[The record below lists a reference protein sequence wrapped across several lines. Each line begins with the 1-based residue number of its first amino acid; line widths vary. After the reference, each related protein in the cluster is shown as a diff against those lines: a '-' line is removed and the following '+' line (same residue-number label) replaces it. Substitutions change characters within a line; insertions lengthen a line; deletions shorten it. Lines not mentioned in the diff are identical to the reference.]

1 MQSVSSEMR
10 SPYAYDSSVMAKSA
24 GTSFRTDIE
33 GLRGLAIALVVVFHV
48 FVGKVSAGVD
58 VFLLLG
64 GIFFF
69 SSQLNNARRKDGLTI
84 VQSLLRIVRR
94 LFPLLAVVVAA
105 TLAGSL
111 FVMSKL
117 VHVTMAQDA
126 VGALG
131 YYINWVLA
139 FSGREYTN
147 VRNTVSPFQ
156 HLWSMS
162 AQLQIYVASLLVVVL
177 IAAIFRRF
185 AKGALLVVLTAG
197 TVASFAYACWLN
209 VDTQALNYYSTFSRF
224 WEVGLGGLLG
234 LWLLRRRKDGS
245 LAIPPIPSVWRWI
258 MGLAGLAAIICTGLF
273 LNGSE
278 QFPGPWTLVP
288 LVGAA
293 LVVISGTGGRPTGV
307 TRMLESRVFQF
318 LGRISYALYLWHWP
332 LLVLVVAWM
341 EQRSS
346 AKPADSPAGGGT
358 MVDPLVGTGVIAVSL
373 ALAWLSSRLI
383 EKPLRQGKKPAR
395 SWVLWNPKYWW
406 NSIKV
411 WPKTIYTLVILFIA
425 GAIIASPTYLQ
436 EQAEANTEDLMAH
449 AMDRSTYP
457 GAESFLYDRYTPEG
471 LPLIP
476 PLEDF
481 KALLPPTQP
490 DGCQIGFEPAVV
502 ITHKNYNQS
511 AEECAYGD
519 VNSDRTLYVIGGS
532 HSEHYMP
539 AMDLV
544 GKQRGLKIMPLLK
557 MGCPVGS
564 TVPLWTGE
572 DYPSCR
578 EWSDAVMDYI
588 MENPPTDGIFMTGT
602 RPNDYLGQGPEVVP
616 DEYVDVVRKFT
627 DAGIHS
633 YLVRDNPWHMQR
645 NPEEGQFNQRECV
658 SEMMEGNFAGNG
670 DPNYDGTEFPG
681 VADQNAPTP
690 EEIETINSVCG
701 SAVEESLLPVSPQYE
716 AYQGLD
722 VTHVDPTLGYCKDG
736 WCPSI
741 IGNMAVYRDAHHFTN
756 VFAASLA
763 PEIERQMF
771 ADPPLGPLPP
781 LKPFVAFPPADGAV
795 PPAGE
800 EEVPPADEDGNSRAI
815 GSLDKDEFASLEGQG
830 SDSDVD
836 ANTDGTGANGTGQ
849 GVSPAPGTGGG
860 TGTGTGVQQYDPQT
874 GYPIEP
880 STGLPYDP
888 NTGAVVTPGYQSPYP
903 PYGGGYDDGYGY

>member
-1 MQSVSSEMR
+1 
-10 SPYAYDSSVMAKSA
+10 MAKASR
-24 GTSFRTDIE
+24 TNFRTDIE
-33 GLRGLAIALVVVFHV
+33 GLRGLAIALVVIFHV

-69 SSQLNNARRKDGLTI
+69 SSQLANARRSDGLTV

-94 LFPLLAVVVAA
+94 LFPLLVVVVTA

-126 VGALG
+126 VASLG

-177 IAAIFRRF
+177 IAAIFRKL
-185 AKGALLVVLTAG
+185 AKPALVAILTAA
-197 TVASFAYACWLN
+197 TVLSFGYATWLHQDN
-209 VDTQALNYYSTFSRF
+209 QALNYYSTLSRF

-234 LWLLRRRKDGS
+234 LWLLRKGKDGGS
-245 LAIPPIPSVWRWI
+245 AMPRLPLVARWI
-258 MGLAGLAAIICTGLF
+258 LGLVGLAAIICTGLF
-273 LNGSE
+273 LNGSA

-293 LVVISGTGGRPTGV
+293 LVVIAGTNGQPVGV
-307 TRMLESRVFQF
+307 TRMLESAPFQF

-332 LLVLVVAWM
+332 ILVLVVAWM
-341 EQRSS
+341 AQHNSGQHT
-346 AKPADSPAGGGT
+346 ADPTSGT
-358 MVDPLVGTGVIAVSL
+358 MVEPLVGAGVIGASL
-373 ALAWLSSRLI
+373 VLAWLSSRLI
-383 EKPLRQGKKPAR
+383 EKPLRQGAKPER
-395 SWVLWNPKYWW
+395 NWVLFSPKYWV
-406 NSIKV
+406 NSVKV
-411 WPKTIYTLVILFIA
+411 WPKTLYALVILA
-425 GAIIASPTYLQ
+425 LAAMVAASPAYLENKAQ
-436 EQAEANTEDLMAH
+436 ANTDDLLSH
-449 AMDRSTYP
+449 SRDRQAYP
-457 GAESFLYDRYTPEG
+457 GAESFMYDRPTPEG

-481 KALLPPTQP
+481 KAMLPQTQP

-502 ITHKNYNQS
+502 ITNKNYNQS
-511 AEECAYGD
+511 EEECAYGD
-519 VNSDRTLYVIGGS
+519 VNSDRTMYVVGGS

-539 AMDLV
+539 AMDII
-544 GKQRGLKIMPLLK
+544 GKSRGFKIKPVLK
-557 MGCPVGS
+557 MGCPINS

-578 EWSDAVMDYI
+578 EWSAAAMDYI
-588 MENPPTDGIFMTGT
+588 LKNPPTDGIFMTGT
-602 RPNDYLGQGPEVVP
+602 RPTDHVGLGPETVP
-616 DEYVDVVRKFT
+616 AEYVDVVRQFT

-633 YLVRDNPWHMQR
+633 FLVRDNPWHMMR
-645 NPEEGQFNQRECV
+645 NPQEGAFNQRECV
-658 SEMMEGNFAGNG
+658 AEMMEGTFAGNG
-670 DPNYDGTEFPG
+670 DPTYDGSDFPG
-681 VADQNAPTP
+681 VADENAPTK
-690 EEIETINSVCG
+690 EEIEKINSVCG
-701 SAVEESLLPVSPQYE
+701 SAVEESLLPTSPQYE

-722 VTHVDPTLGYCKDG
+722 VTNIDLTLGYCKDG

-756 VFAASLA
+756 VFAESLA
-763 PEIERQMF
+763 PEIDRQMF
-771 ADPPLGPLPP
+771 ADPPMGPFPP
-781 LKPFVAFPPADGAV
+781 LQPFVAFPDGEGA
-795 PPAGE
+795 PPA
-800 EEVPPADEDGNSRAI
+800 PAPAPEDAPAKPESSREWGA
-815 GSLDKDEFASLEGQG
+815 LDKDDLAARSGAG
-830 SDSDVD
+830 DSGAD

-860 TGTGTGVQQYDPQT
+860 AGNGTGVQQYDPQT

-888 NTGAVVTPGYQSPYP
+888 NTGAVVTPGY
-903 PYGGGYDDGYGY
+903 GGGYGAGAGYGNGYGY